1 MVARYSRH
9 FIVSS
14 LSLLYHRPLLSLPTL
29 SMTGSPHPRLIF
41 ACRRRRSRSRKR
53 PGGPAKGSSSSAARP
68 SIRLWQGDFSS
79 RKFCAI
85 PLIGGGTLMEAP
97 VQEQL
102 DIAHEDY
109 DAPGDK
115 AELSAR

>member
-1 MVARYSRH
+1 
-9 FIVSS
+9 
-14 LSLLYHRPLLSLPTL
+14 
-29 SMTGSPHPRLIF
+29 
-41 ACRRRRSRSRKR
+41 
-53 PGGPAKGSSSSAARP
+53 
-68 SIRLWQGDFSS
+68 
-79 RKFCAI
+79 
-85 PLIGGGTLMEAP
+85 MEAP